1 MVSSVLKIYIL
12 PISPEFRP
20 AHGFIAPA
28 HNQDWG
34 VEQDADQWLREHPEY
49 ITWNEAEA
57 DYFWF
62 QPFWNRYYCNYWGAH
77 TDELQEEIL
86 KRVSRNK
93 PTFTICEYDIHTLQP
108 NLDLCGMTVF
118 TASRNGEKGVDIPL
132 LCSPH
137 KEVEL
142 PKQRHWLAS
151 FMGKFETSDY
161 RGKMQDAL
169 THRPDVF
176 MSVGQGTK
184 QYVELMADSEIA
196 LAPRGHG
203 GQSFRFYEAM
213 QFETVPFLIGDL
225 DTRPFGKWV
234 DWNRCSLYTDNVET
248 IEHLLDSHTPQ
259 TLREMGKEARR
270 LWSGELHYGKWEKY
284 LIQILEDRL

>member
-1 MVSSVLKIYIL
+1 MVSPVLKIYIL
-12 PISPEFRP
+12 PVSPEFRP

-62 QPFWNRYYCNYWGAH
+62 QPYWNRYYCNYWGAH
-77 TDELQEEIL
+77 TEELQEEIL
-86 KRVSRNK
+86 KRVSRNR
-93 PTFTICEYDIHTLQP
+93 PTFTVCEYDPHTLQP
-108 NLDLCGMTVF
+108 HLDLCGMTVF
-118 TASRNGEKGVDIPL
+118 TASRNGEKGIDIPL

-137 KEVEL
+137 QEVEL
-142 PKQRHWLAS
+142 SAERRWLAS

-161 RGKMQDAL
+161 RGKMQEVLA
-169 THRPDVF
+169 HWNDVYL
-176 MSVGQGTK
+176 STGINTRA
-184 QYVELMADSEIA
+184 YVDLMANSYIA

-213 QFETVPFLIGDL
+213 QFECVPFLIGDL
-225 DTRPFGKWV
+225 NTLPFPKWI
-234 DWNRCSLYTDNVET
+234 DWSKCALYTDDVNK
-248 IEHLLDSHTPQ
+248 IESLLDSHSLG
-259 TLREMGKEARR
+259 TLRKMGQEARR
-270 LWSGELHYGKWEKY
+270 LWSDELHYGKWEKY